1 MRMLN
6 VGRIMTRKKISKV
19 VKRELITIRLQGWV
33 LDWLLH
39 QQESSGVVIEQALI
53 EMYQIDMPEHEE

>member
-1 MRMLN
+1 
-6 VGRIMTRKKISKV
+6 MTRRKVSKV